1 MKRRTLILLLLAPL
15 VAGCPPEIIPLRSQA
30 SVERSYEIGQA
41 RRAAPGETLVVVR
54 RLTSAPQYEIAF
66 DYTPPQHDML
76 MGGMDYPPLRKGM
89 RFVQVATRGD
99 GAIGLERGGYGVTRP
114 GSITNRET
122 YRAVTIWISKEGI
135 VSGSMEG
142 KRWTGEML
150 FLPIASPPTPVE
162 ATRTEIVLDGVD
174 GSMINA
180 TLREYEGGAAAASTG
195 RPLRFD
201 TAVSTTIEAAGITI
215 EVLSATPAGLEYR
228 VVSDDTSE

>member
-1 MKRRTLILLLLAPL
+1 MNRRALILILLAPL
-15 VAGCPPEIIPLRSQA
+15 FAGCPPEIIPLRSQA
-30 SVERSYEIGQA
+30 SVERSYEVGQP
-41 RRAAPGETLVVVR
+41 RRAAPGEPLIVVR
-54 RLTSAPQYEIAF
+54 RLTSAPQYEVAF

-76 MGGMDYPPLRKGM
+76 MGGLDYPPLRKGM
-89 RFVQVATRGD
+89 RFVQVASRGD

-122 YRAVTIWISKEGI
+122 YLPVTIWISKEGV

-142 KRWTGEML
+142 KRWTGDML
-150 FLPIASPPTPVE
+150 FLPLASSSGPVE

-180 TLREYEGGAAAASTG
+180 TLREYEGGAAAPSTE

-201 TAVSTTIEAAGITI
+201 TASSSTIEAGGITI
-215 EVLSATPAGLEYR
+215 EVLAASPAGLEYR
-228 VVSDDTSE
+228 VVSDLEP